1 MADPS
6 PRMILFGPGV
16 TAEAPAAEYGNKA
29 AVLAAMAHLGVPVP
43 PGFSLNV
50 SICEEFYQN
59 DRVLPEDVSGLLSCG
74 TGYIERSTG
83 LSFGSGRNPLLV
95 SVRSG
100 APVTMP
106 GVMDTILNVG
116 LNRETV
122 RGLIYRTGNPRFA
135 WDSYRRFLEQFGRSV
150 FGHDP
155 QVYRAIIGQ
164 YREREGVEDESE
176 LDFHSL
182 REIAEQFERIFSR
195 KNGRRFPENVNDQL
209 ILATEAVLGS
219 WMSPRAE
226 QYRSMHLVKGARGTA
241 VTVQAMVFGNMGGG
255 SGAGVAFSRNPWT
268 GEPGLLVDFKFGSQ
282 GEDVVSGDKGVAT
295 QLEIQERLPVEYQA
309 LADIAGSLE
318 KRFRDMQDLEFT
330 IQEGS
335 LYILQSRSGKRA
347 PYAAL
352 RIAVDLW
359 KEGVITIDQARM
371 MLEDVDLDHIV
382 LRGVRTSDPPLAT
395 GISASSGVASGKIA
409 LNVDQALQFSG
420 EGSVILVRE
429 TASPDDIQGIGVA
442 EGILTSRG
450 ARTSHA
456 AVVARQMGKV
466 CIVNCTD
473 LSIDIRRHLCRFGSR
488 VVYEGDTITLDGET
502 GAVYSGTVEVTLE
515 RPEALL
521 SVVRSWGL

>member
-1 MADPS
+1 VAELS

-16 TAEAPAAEYGNKA
+16 TIDAPAAEYGNKA
-29 AVLAAMAHLGVPVP
+29 AVLASMANLGVPVP

-50 SICEEFYQN
+50 SICEEYYRN
-59 DRVLPEDVSGLLSCG
+59 DRVLPEDVSVLLSCG
-74 TGYIERSTG
+74 TGYVERSTG

-155 QVYRAIIGQ
+155 RVYQAIVGQ
-164 YREREGVEDESE
+164 YLEREGVDDESA

-182 REIAEQFERIFSR
+182 REITEQFERIFSR
-195 KNGRRFPENVNDQL
+195 KNGRRFPENVGEQL

-226 QYRSMHLVKGARGTA
+226 QYRSMHLVKDARGTA
-241 VTVQAMVFGNMGGG
+241 VTIQAMVFGNLGSG

-295 QLEIQERLPVEYQA
+295 QLEIQERLPGEYKA
-309 LADIAGSLE
+309 LKEIAETLE
-318 KRFRDMQDLEFT
+318 RRFRDMQDIEFT
-330 IQEGS
+330 IQEGA
-335 LYILQSRSGKRA
+335 LFILQSRSGKRA
-347 PYAAL
+347 PYATL

-359 KEGVITIDQARM
+359 KEGVVTMEEARM
-371 MLEDVDLDHIV
+371 MLEDIDIEHIV
-382 LRGVRTSDPPLAT
+382 LRRVRTSDPPLAS

-409 LNVDQALQFSG
+409 LTAEQALQFSG
-420 EGSVILVRE
+420 EGPVILVRQ

-442 EGILTSRG
+442 EGILTARG

-473 LSIDIRRHLCRFGSR
+473 LSIDVRRHVCRFGSK
-488 VVYEGDTITLDGET
+488 VVYEGDTITLDGGT
-502 GAVYSGTVEVTLE
+502 GAVYSGTVEVTHE
-515 RPEALL
+515 RPEPLL
-521 SVVRSWGL
+521 EIVRSWGL